1 MTPGRVVD
9 ASALAAV
16 IFGETESA
24 AVAGEL
30 ADARLFAPPLLQA
43 ELANVC
49 LTKIRRTS
57 ERREQLLRAWNR
69 FRRMDIAFVDVDID
83 AALRLAETTGLT
95 VYDATYLRLSRDLG
109 AALVTLDRSL
119 AAAYR
124 VSPATP

>member
-1 MTPGRVVD
+1 
-9 ASALAAV
+9 
-16 IFGETESA
+16 
-24 AVAGEL
+24 
-30 ADARLFAPPLLQA
+30 
-43 ELANVC
+43 
-49 LTKIRRTS
+49 
-57 ERREQLLRAWNR
+57 
-69 FRRMDIAFVDVDID
+69 MDIAFVDVDID